1 MRGAIPCLALFG
13 ALLLGGCGFSQTS
26 SAPVAQRVPVNTI
39 AMMPGGGILADAVAV
54 ELSSRGFKIIDPAAT
69 SSLIV
74 RLRLKEIEITQI
86 AGLSRFKSQGIDAV
100 LVVRAVGYDQ
110 QPQSA
115 SVRMT
120 STESGAL
127 IAGVTW
133 QNGFGGEAGSV
144 VDRVMRKGLS
154 QAAAEI
160 ANQLAAQV
168 APSA

>member
-13 ALLLGGCGFSQTS
+13 ALFLGGCGFSQTS

-154 QAAAEI
+154 QAASEI

-168 APSA
+168 GPSA

>member
-1 MRGAIPCLALFG
+1 MRC
-13 ALLLGGCGFSQTS
+13 SWS
-26 SAPVAQRVPVNTI
+26 
-39 AMMPGGGILADAVAV
+39 
-54 ELSSRGFKIIDPAAT
+54 
-69 SSLIV
+69 V
-74 RLRLKEIEITQI
+74 RLVTIN
-86 AGLSRFKSQGIDAV
+86 SRKV
-100 LVVRAVGYDQ
+100 
-110 QPQSA
+110 A